1 MMSWGIKITLLY
13 AGFVLLIVTM
23 VSMSMSQKVDLVSKD
38 YYQQELQFQ
47 EKINQIDR
55 TKALGEQLSWKFE
68 NEQLTLDFPNQFKG
82 LQSRGNVFFFRPSD
96 AVLDKNI
103 KIQADTLNTKGISI
117 KSLKKGLYKMQIN
130 WEVENIQYYNEGFIQ
145 IK

>member
-1 MMSWGIKITLLY
+1 MSWGVKITLLY
-13 AGFVLLIVTM
+13 SGFVLLIVIM

-38 YYQQELQFQ
+38 YYEQELQFQ
-47 EKINQIDR
+47 DKINQMDR
-55 TKALGEQLSWKFE
+55 TKALSEQLSLQVQNDE
-68 NEQLTLDFPNQFKG
+68 LVLDFPDQFKG
-82 LQSRGNVFFFRPSD
+82 QQTSGKVFFFRPSD

-117 KSLKKGLYKMQIN
+117 KSLKKGLYKMQVN

>member
-1 MMSWGIKITLLY
+1 MSWGVKITLLY
-13 AGFVLLIVTM
+13 SGFVLLIVTM

-47 EKINQIDR
+47 DRINQMDR
-55 TKALGEQLSWKFE
+55 TKALSEQLSWQVQNDE
-68 NEQLTLDFPNQFKG
+68 LVLDFPDQFKG
-82 LQSRGNVFFFRPSD
+82 RQTSGKVFFFRPSD

-103 KIQADTLNTKGISI
+103 KIQVDTLNTKSISI
-117 KSLKKGLYKMQIN
+117 KNLKKGLYKMQVN
-130 WEVENIQYYNEGFIQ
+130 WEVENIQYYNEGFIH

>member
-1 MMSWGIKITLLY
+1 MSWGVKITLLY
-13 AGFVLLIVTM
+13 SGFVLLIVTM

-38 YYQQELQFQ
+38 YYEQELQFQ
-47 EKINQIDR
+47 DKINQMDR
-55 TKALGEQLSWKFE
+55 TKALSEQLSWQVQNDE
-68 NEQLTLDFPNQFKG
+68 LVLDFPDQFKG
-82 LQSRGNVFFFRPSD
+82 QQTSGKVFFFRPSD

-103 KIQADTLNTKGISI
+103 KIQADTLNAKGISI
-117 KSLKKGLYKMQIN
+117 KSLKKGLYKMQVN

>member
-1 MMSWGIKITLLY
+1 MSWGVKITLLY
-13 AGFVLLIVTM
+13 SGFVLLIVTM

-38 YYQQELQFQ
+38 YYEQELQFQ
-47 EKINQIDR
+47 DKINQMDR
-55 TKALGEQLSWKFE
+55 TKALSEQLSWQVQNDE
-68 NEQLTLDFPNQFKG
+68 LVLDFPDQFKG
-82 LQSRGNVFFFRPSD
+82 QQTSGKIFFFRPSD
-96 AVLDKNI
+96 AGLDKNI

-117 KSLKKGLYKMQIN
+117 KSLKKGLFKMQVN

>member
-1 MMSWGIKITLLY
+1 MSWGVKITLLY
-13 AGFVLLIVTM
+13 SGFVLLIVTM

-38 YYQQELQFQ
+38 YYEQELQFQ
-47 EKINQIDR
+47 DKINQMDR
-55 TKALGEQLSWKFE
+55 TKALSEQLSWQVQNDE
-68 NEQLTLDFPNQFKG
+68 LVLDFPDQFKG
-82 LQSRGNVFFFRPSD
+82 QQTSGKVFFFRPSD

-103 KIQADTLNTKGISI
+103 NIQADTLNTKGISI
-117 KSLKKGLYKMQIN
+117 KSLKKGLYKMQVN